1 MLLESGYQKRHKSH
15 YIMGVVS
22 KCLQEEKLRSK
33 ELKSN
38 DKSESLKLLLMC
50 EHYLKNP
57 YAGDQRGTLAQNKFE
72 VCQKSS
78 TNKPKPP
85 ACTGMKP

>member
-1 MLLESGYQKRHKSH
+1 
-15 YIMGVVS
+15 MGVVS

-33 ELKSN
+33 DT

-57 YAGDQRGTLAQNKFE
+57 YSGDQRGTLAQNKFE

-85 ACTGMKP
+85 ECTGMKP